1 MRPHV
6 SEKGFC
12 QDSPFALHSGPWK
25 EVNQVPQFLEDDGLN
40 ESQPAAA
47 IPDFDLDDS
56 ADLPTPEEAAEDG
69 KALLAVLDDPKLA
82 GLSEDV
88 E

>member
-1 MRPHV
+1 M
-6 SEKGFC
+6 
-12 QDSPFALHSGPWK
+12 
-25 EVNQVPQFLEDDGLN
+25 NQVPQFLEDDGLN

-47 IPDFDLDDS
+47 IPDFDPDDS

-69 KALLAVLDDPKLA
+69 KALLAVLNDPKLA
-82 GLSEDV
+82 GLCDEP